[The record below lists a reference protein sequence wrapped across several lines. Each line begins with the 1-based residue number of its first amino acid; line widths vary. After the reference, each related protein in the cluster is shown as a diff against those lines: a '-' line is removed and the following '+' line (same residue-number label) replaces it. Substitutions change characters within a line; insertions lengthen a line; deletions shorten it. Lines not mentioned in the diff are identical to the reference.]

1 MYYPAGWKA
10 LLNGEEIQIYK
21 TNYFLRGLIIP
32 PGEHELTLDFKPSS
46 FSQGILISWLSV
58 ALQLL
63 LGLWV
68 GIMWYRS
75 KES

>member
-32 PGEHELTLDFKPSS
+32 AGEHELTLDFKPSS